1 MSEPMTHSNVRGAAF
16 ALLAFGIY
24 STHDVVV
31 KFLGGVYSPFQI
43 VFFSTLF
50 FFPIVT
56 IMLMRDAT
64 DGNLRPRHPWWSLLR
79 TATAVLSTALVFYA
93 FSVLPLAQTYAIVF
107 AAPLLITVL
116 AIPILGEQVGWHR
129 WMAVLTGLVGVIVVL
144 RPGATDLTAG
154 HLAALGAAV
163 SSAVAAVVVRK
174 IGNEERSAVLLLYP
188 MMANFIL
195 MGLALP
201 FVYRAMPAMH
211 LGGTVLMALLG
222 FVGALCV
229 IFAYRTGS
237 AVVVAPMQYSQ
248 ILWAVVYGYAF
259 FGETPD
265 RATAIGA
272 AIIIL
277 SGIYV
282 VFREETPH
290 VSRNRPVLANQSRYV
305 SGTYPRISSLRRLFR
320 KGEGPKAATG
330 SE

>member
-1 MSEPMTHSNVRGAAF
+1 
-16 ALLAFGIY
+16 
-24 STHDVVV
+24 
-31 KFLGGVYSPFQI
+31 
-43 VFFSTLF
+43 
-50 FFPIVT
+50 
-56 IMLMRDAT
+56 
-64 DGNLRPRHPWWSLLR
+64 
-79 TATAVLSTALVFYA
+79 LV
-93 FSVLPLAQTYAIVF
+93 
-107 AAPLLITVL
+107 
-116 AIPILGEQVGWHR
+116 
-129 WMAVLTGLVGVIVVL
+129 GLVGVIVVL
-144 RPGATDLTAG
+144 RPGATPLTAG

-163 SSAVAAVVVRK
+163 CSAVAAVVVRK

-195 MGLALP
+195 MGLAMP

-211 LGGTVLMALLG
+211 LGGTVLMAALG

-248 ILWAVVYGYAF
+248 ILWAVAYGYAF

-290 VSRNRPVLANQSRYV
+290 VSRTRPVLQSQTRFV
-305 SGTYPRISSLRRLFR
+305 SGTYPRISSLRRLFADR
-320 KGEGPKAATG
+320 RSRRAR
-330 SE
+330 SR